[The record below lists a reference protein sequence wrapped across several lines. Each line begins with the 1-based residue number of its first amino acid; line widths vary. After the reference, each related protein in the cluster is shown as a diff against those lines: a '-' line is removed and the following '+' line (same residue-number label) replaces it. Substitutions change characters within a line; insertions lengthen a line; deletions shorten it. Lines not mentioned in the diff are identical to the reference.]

1 MAYSKEV
8 VDRFES
14 VLKNPEK
21 HSVGRFDP
29 KDPNV
34 ATGMVGAPACGDV
47 MKLDL
52 KLDPMSDEILDV
64 KFKTYGCGSAIAS
77 STMFVEML
85 KGKTIEQAKEI
96 KDKDIAEALQLPP
109 IKLHCSV
116 LAEEG
121 IRKAI
126 EDWEQKKAHRQ
137 HNLYPD
143 NGL

>member
-126 EDWEQKKAHRQ
+126 EDWEKKTAHRK
-137 HNLYPD
+137 HNQ
-143 NGL
+143 